1 MKMSPCKV
9 HLGMFQY
16 CLNITKLLNSGF
28 NRAPRS
34 AGVRAC
40 LGKGWAQNPP
50 HLQTEGKPAVKTI
63 TIIIIIS
70 A

>member
-34 AGVRAC
+34 AGPARAW
-40 LGKGWAQNPP
+40 GRAGHKT
-50 HLQTEGKPAVKTI
+50 HLTCKQQASLPSKQ
-63 TIIIIIS
+63 
-70 A
+70 

>member
-28 NRAPRS
+28 NRAPCS
-34 AGVRAC
+34 AGVRARP
-40 LGKGWAQNPP
+40 GKGWARNLP
-50 HLQTEGKPAVKTI
+50 HLQAEGKPAEK
-63 TIIIIIS
+63 IIIII
-70 A
+70 